1 MKLSLNKVETS
12 NILRNFFQVIFLNV
26 FKDNFYQLSAHFF
39 NVGKEVVI
47 AWFWMIKTS
56 DKLKIFPNYDRKNTS
71 HPKTYV
77 VIRVFKRTRDSLLQE
92 FKETAVGSSRIRK
105 AYYNMRRK

>member
-1 MKLSLNKVETS
+1 VH
-12 NILRNFFQVIFLNV
+12 I
-26 FKDNFYQLSAHFF
+26 FF

-71 HPKTYV
+71 HPKTDV
-77 VIRVFKRTRDSLLQE
+77 VIRVFKRTRDSLLQK
-92 FKETAVGSSRIRK
+92 FKETAVGSSRIEVQRKKWK
-105 AYYNMRRK
+105 AYYKMRRK